1 MAFPLA
7 IPVASAGIT
16 GARIAVPY
24 MANLIRQYGPTVAKG
39 IFNALGKDGVMTDGI
54 ITGEDLENIPV
65 EEREIKKKEREEKLK
80 KVRST
85 RAGSMTADEV
95 KEAAERGDFGQLEMS
110 KKDDD
115 DIIEVKDEDLIR
127 EEKKD
132 ITTGGQDPDKD
143 PDEETIVFDDP
154 LTTARKLTEQGIG
167 ELIDKSIDKLEK
179 KYKKINQERKFN
191 LYQEDPTN
199 LDNSLRADIVAQIY
213 NDNIGKLPFTSPKEG
228 VLSIMDIISEAVPNV
243 NAKETALKLLKS
255 KGIKHERV
263 LTSYETDKNTENIL
277 KSVQQKREKY
287 DSYLPTIL
295 KLHNENP
302 DISLNKLTKLVN
314 DEIGPVT
321 KSGGKMSYQFVSN
334 VLEKSGLKEK
344 RVREY
349 PIETREKIIEYLKEN
364 DRFKTIESTQVMK
377 DLKLEQGV
385 DFGIDTLRNL
395 RKDLKLKPTVVDKDS
410 LDDARIKFRNML
422 RKEYGENL
430 EPEEYNRLTQVFNDY
445 IVDANLD
452 VDKPKGFTPE
462 MIAEAYDYT
471 TRERMKPSFEEEI
484 YQDFFLQLRKKNIE
498 NMELVNKQLIAEGKE
513 PIIDPKKGDGQN
525 LAVFRKWSMDKNN
538 PDIFLTMGHARFGT
552 AEGQMGFADSRMYEP
567 ETIRK
572 NMLSRKYGTELK
584 KAWGDN
590 ENPDNVEKFIKIARE
605 MEAADIR
612 QIFQV
617 PNSDQTILIGRTE
630 PKPFPSEEKVF
641 EFKKDGGI
649 VGINKMTSS
658 LSARY

>member
-24 MANLIRQYGPTVAKG
+24 IANLIRQYGPTVAKG

-95 KEAAERGDFGQLEMS
+95 KEAAERGDFGPLEMS

-115 DIIEVKDEDLIR
+115 DIIEVKDKDLVR
-127 EEKKD
+127 EERKD
-132 ITTGGQDPDKD
+132 ITTGGQDPD
-143 PDEETIVFDDP
+143 DDP
-154 LTTARKLTEQGIG
+154 NKKNIIMDDAQTIARKLTEQGIG

-199 LDNSLRADIVAQIY
+199 LDDSLRADIVAQIY
-213 NDNIGKLPFTSPKEG
+213 QDNLGKIPFTSPQKG

-243 NAKETALKLLKS
+243 NAKETALKLLES

-263 LTSYETDKNTENIL
+263 LTSEEAEINTENIL
-277 KSVQQKREKY
+277 KSVQQKRETY
-287 DSYLPTIL
+287 QSYLPTIL
-295 KLHNENP
+295 KIQNENP
-302 DISLNKLTKLVN
+302 NMGILELTKLIN
-314 DEIGPVT
+314 KEIGPVT
-321 KSGGKMSYQFVSN
+321 KAGGKMSYQFVSN

-349 PIETREKIIEYLKEN
+349 PVETREKIIEYLKEN
-364 DRFKTIESTQVMK
+364 DRYKTIESTQVMK

-395 RKDLKLKPTVVDKDS
+395 RRDLKLKPTVVDKDS

-422 RKEYGENL
+422 RKEYGKNL

-452 VDKPKGFTPE
+452 VNKPKGFTPE
-462 MIAEAYDYT
+462 MIAEAYDYAT
-471 TRERMKPSFEEEI
+471 KERMKPSFEEEI
-484 YQDFFLQLRKKNIE
+484 YQEFFGQLRKKNME
-498 NMELVNKQLIAEGKE
+498 NMELINEQRMLEGKE
-513 PIIDPKKGDGQN
+513 PFVN
-525 LAVFRKWSMDKNN
+525 LQQFKRTH

-552 AEGQMGFADSRMYEP
+552 KEGQMGAFDLRNVEP
-567 ETIRK
+567 ETLTK
-572 NMLSRKYGTELK
+572 NMDSRKYGTQLK
-584 KAWGDN
+584 KAWGDD
-590 ENPDNVEKFIKIARE
+590 ENPDNVEEFIKIARA

-617 PNSDQTILIGRTE
+617 PNSDQTILIGRAE
-630 PKPFPSEEKVF
+630 PKPFPSEEKN
-641 EFKKDGGI
+641 I
-649 VGINKMTSS
+649 
-658 LSARY
+658 